1 MKYGKPYEIGKAYDI
16 FLRKYEGTKII
27 RCVHN
32 GLFFTIICPLGGI
45 YHIALA
51 IFHISDRKYII
62 FSPENISLG
71 DAIIPNRISS

>member
-62 FSPENISLG
+62 FSPGKYFIG
-71 DAIIPNRISS
+71 RCDYP